1 MKFPAADDFFL
12 TQNTVNQL
20 TDAEASQSTD
30 FLQVVKAFEN
40 TTYQSM
46 YVIDYLKQ
54 GFDYVSDNRL
64 FLCGRT
70 PEEIVA
76 MGYEFYIHHAPTKD
90 QELLLKINE
99 VGFKFYDGI
108 PVADRKQ
115 YSITYDFH
123 LITAEKRKILVN
135 HKYTPI
141 FLTDEGKIW
150 KALCIFSLSNNTE
163 AGNIQIQRQG
173 SNIIYE
179 YDEVGEVWKTRE
191 KVNLSS
197 RETEIL
203 MYASQGLSIYEI
215 GDKMCIAPDTV
226 KFHRKKL
233 FEKLEV
239 PNISQAIA
247 VATSYKLI

>member
-1 MKFPAADDFFL
+1 MKSPTATDFLL
-12 TQNTVNQL
+12 TQNIVHEL
-20 TDAEASQSTD
+20 TDADAEQARD

-46 YVIDYLKQ
+46 YVIDYMKQ

-64 FLCGRT
+64 FLCGHT
-70 PEEIVA
+70 PEEFLA
-76 MGYEFYIHHAPTKD
+76 MGYEFYIRHTPLED
-90 QELLLKINE
+90 QQLLLKINE
-99 VGFKFYDGI
+99 VGFKFYEQI
-108 PVADRKQ
+108 PKEERRL

-123 LITAEKRKILVN
+123 LITAQKRKILVN
-135 HKYTPI
+135 HKYTPL
-141 FLTDEGKIW
+141 FLTSEGLIW
-150 KALCIFSLSNNTE
+150 KALCLFSLSNNSKS
-163 AGNIQIQRQG
+163 GNIQIQRQG
-173 SNIIYE
+173 SNIIHV
-179 YDEVGEVWKTRE
+179 YDGLRNIWKAKE
-191 KVNLSS
+191 KVSLNA

-203 MYASQGLSIYEI
+203 MYASQGLSINDI
-215 GDKMCIAPDTV
+215 ADKMCVAPDTI